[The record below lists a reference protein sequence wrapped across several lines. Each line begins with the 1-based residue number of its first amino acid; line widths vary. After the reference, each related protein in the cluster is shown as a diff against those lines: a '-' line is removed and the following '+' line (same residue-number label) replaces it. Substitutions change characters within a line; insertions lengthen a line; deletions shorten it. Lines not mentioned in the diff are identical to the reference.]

1 MFQKK
6 KTKKTNAMISIKSN
20 QSIIQ
25 TSEFRPRRFSPI
37 YRSVVSNNIATSFL
51 PTASFLHPIVNVK
64 SAPDSRET
72 IKQVY
77 AVYKV
82 LTKDVKIYFQST
94 YPTMIS
100 ENLPNQLNISLLCSD
115 ITIDPENT
123 RAVVELEESVSASF
137 VPFGLLHV
145 ERVKII
151 TVLDLVKDKR
161 DGKYYIS
168 RQYGKPLFTIP
179 TRMSFNSSLWGIQIR

>member
-1 MFQKK
+1 MDVPYKELKQVILNLTENDDPVLHK
-6 KTKKTNAMISIKSN
+6 
-20 QSIIQ
+20 
-25 TSEFRPRRFSPI
+25 
-37 YRSVVSNNIATSFL
+37 ATVDKHFL
-51 PTASFLHPIVNVK
+51 PTASFLHPIVNIK

-82 LTKDVKIYFQST
+82 LTKDVKIYFQ
-94 YPTMIS
+94 
-100 ENLPNQLNISLLCSD
+100 N
-115 ITIDPENT
+115 ITIDLENT

-168 RQYGKPLFTIP
+168 RQYGAVFAP
-179 TRMSFNSSLWGIQIR
+179 SFML